1 MSRGRNLPIRL
12 SVEDAEKAV
21 SALRKFGVEGERALD
36 KIVKKGANKPG
47 KGLMA
52 VDAGVKEVKGN
63 LTQLAGTA
71 GVAGAALTAL
81 GPAGIAAAAALA
93 VVSLG
98 AGKLFQASEQAVNA
112 LSEIKAEAER
122 AGTGA
127 EAFQEL
133 SFAANQSAIS
143 QDALADGL
151 KELSLRADE
160 FVQTSK
166 GSAAEAFE
174 RLGYS
179 TAELAEGL
187 KQSDKL
193 FEDVIQRMEG
203 LDKAAQIRIA
213 DEIFGGTAGEQFVRF
228 LEKGA
233 DEIRRMRQEAR
244 DMGLVIDEHLIRNA
258 DESRKKMELMSKVVS
273 TQMNTA
279 LANLAPIIVT
289 AAEAFAELAKWIGK
303 AVDGFVVLE
312 NKSTQGVVNEIAA
325 IQKQLNNVNQKI
337 GLERSGFNVHKDVEI
352 RNLEL
357 ERNQILERL
366 AAAKK
371 ELERRQALKDANS
384 PSGTGGSGVNVPT
397 LDKVQTVLKDLD
409 NKILS
414 FQKSREEFEILSA
427 IDKAGVKPGSDDAIA
442 ITAKV
447 QQIQQLRTEQE
458 NLNNL
463 NKAQIELEKEV
474 AETIAQSVQAV
485 ERRNKSLADLIAS
498 EEFRMEISRAQ
509 AAGDKERVA
518 ILQTLAQAQA
528 RVGELTKEEAAAL
541 EDVVRQRV
549 RLDDA
554 IEKTRE
560 KTEQAKAIAKELGD
574 SFGSAFEDAIVGAK
588 SFGDAMKGLLE
599 DVSRMLIRQTIT
611 QPVGNFFTSSLKSII
626 PFENGGIMTSAGP
639 VPLRAYNRGGIANSP
654 QLALFGEGSVPE
666 AYVPVPSGRIPVE
679 IRGLG
684 GGGGNTFQVIQ
695 HNNFNGNGTG
705 GQDGGQEAFAE
716 QMAKAAEDSMRRI
729 AREEI
734 RYSQKLGGSANP
746 INRMI

>member
-36 KIVKKGANKPG
+36 KIVKKGDNKPG

-93 VVSLG
+93 VISLG
-98 AGKLFQASEQAVNA
+98 AGKLFQASKEAVNA
-112 LSEIKAEAER
+112 LSEIKAEAEL

-133 SFAANQSAIS
+133 SFAATQSKVS
-143 QDALADGL
+143 QEALADGL
-151 KELSLRADE
+151 KELKLRADE
-160 FVQTSK
+160 FIETSK
-166 GSAAEAFE
+166 GPGAEAFA

-179 TAELAEGL
+179 QEELAEGL

-193 FEDVIQRMEG
+193 FEDVIHRMEG
-203 LDKAAQIRIA
+203 LDNAAQLRIS
-213 DEIFGGTAGEQFVRF
+213 DEIFGGQAGEQFVRF

-289 AAEAFAELAKWIGK
+289 AAEAFADLAKWIGK
-303 AVDGFVVLE
+303 VVDGFVALE
-312 NKSTQGVVNEIAA
+312 SKSTQGVMNEIAA
-325 IQKQLNNVNQKI
+325 IQKQLDEVDQRI
-337 GLERSGFNVHKDVEI
+337 GQERGGFNVHKGLEI
-352 RNLEL
+352 RDLEL
-357 ERNQILERL
+357 ERARIVEQLN
-366 AAAKK
+366 AAKK
-371 ELERRQALKDANS
+371 ELERRQALKEANS

-397 LDKVQTVLKDLD
+397 LDKVKTVMKDLD
-409 NKILS
+409 SKILS
-414 FQKSREEFEILSA
+414 LQKSKEEFEILSA
-427 IDKAGVKPGSDDAIA
+427 IDRAGVKPGSADAEA
-442 ITAKV
+442 ITAKI
-447 QQIQQLRTEQE
+447 QQLQQLRTEQE

-474 AETIAQSVQAV
+474 AETIETSLEAV
-485 ERRNKSLADLIAS
+485 KERKKSLDGLIES
-498 EEFRMEISRAQ
+498 ETFRMEISRAQ

-518 ILQTLAQAQA
+518 VLQSLAQAEA
-528 RVGELTKEEAAAL
+528 RVGELTKDEAAAL

-560 KTEQAKAIAKELGD
+560 KTEQAKATAKEFGD

-599 DVSRMLIRQTIT
+599 DVARMLIRQTIT
-611 QPVGNFFTSSLKSII
+611 QPIGNFFSSSLKSIFA
-626 PFENGGIMTSAGP
+626 FENGGIMTSAGP
-639 VPLRAYNRGGIANSP
+639 LPLRTYSRGGIANSP
-654 QLALFGEGSVPE
+654 QLAMFGEGSVPE
-666 AYVPVPSGRIPVE
+666 AYVPVPSGRIPVVLK
-679 IRGLG
+679 GLG

-695 HNNFNGNGTG
+695 HNNFSGNGAG

-716 QMAKAAEDSMRRI
+716 QMAKAAADSMRQI

-734 RYSQKLGGSANP
+734 RMSQKVGGSANP
-746 INRMI
+746 INRLY